1 MTCSSPHSRII
12 IPSTDETECHSPS
25 AESSFLWGG
34 GGGASPVIFCK
45 PEGTV
50 PCGVRRGWCGGSPL
64 LLTGFRSLNVGRTE
78 SLGLSLVSTDTSEG
92 SAICSDDFPA
102 SLLCVTIN
110 TKCRRTQQ
118 THVHV
123 QLTDCVTYHVYLW
136 YRIWFHLSNS

>member
-1 MTCSSPHSRII
+1 MTCTSPHSKII
-12 IPSTDETECHSPS
+12 IPSTDETECYSPS

-78 SLGLSLVSTDTSEG
+78 SLGLSLVRTDTSEG

-102 SLLCVTIN
+102 SLLCVTIY
-110 TKCRRTQQ
+110 TKCRSTHQ
-118 THVHV
+118 THLHV
-123 QLTDCVTYHVYLW
+123 QLSDRVTYDVYRLC
-136 YRIWFHLSNS
+136 RIWFHLSNS

>member
-1 MTCSSPHSRII
+1 M
-12 IPSTDETECHSPS
+12 
-25 AESSFLWGG
+25 
-34 GGGASPVIFCK
+34 
-45 PEGTV
+45 

-110 TKCRRTQQ
+110 TKCRGTQ

-123 QLTDCVTYHVYLW
+123 QSLLIMLPMMYIFD
-136 YRIWFHLSNS
+136 IG